1 MRQLPFV
8 VLVSDEKLRLQCLI
22 WRVVWVYRLVLS
34 RHCAPPL
41 FADKVG
47 GKGKANN
54 LVETQVSSITPSLL
68 RQEIFSRLRCNISK
82 AFVIKL

>member
-1 MRQLPFV
+1 M
-8 VLVSDEKLRLQCLI
+8 
-22 WRVVWVYRLVLS
+22 YRLVLS

-54 LVETQVSSITPSLL
+54 LVETKV
-68 RQEIFSRLRCNISK
+68 FRLHQ
-82 AFVIKL
+82 AFCARKSFLG